1 MSTKSSVITIVEE
14 GQQAIVIVLLAKNE
28 NGTPILDSQK
38 QAAEALAKNALQLAG
53 AEVAAQSSAIMFDAT
68 APGEV
73 AKLTA
78 TLETVEVRAVEEPV
92 EEPVEAPVE
101 DEPIKTEEEPTEEPT
116 ETDVENESEL

>member
-1 MSTKSSVITIVEE
+1 MEKTAIITRVED

-53 AEVAAQSSAIMFDAT
+53 ATVDAQSSAIMFDPT

-78 TLETVEVRAVEEPV
+78 TLETVIAGNADAVEPDDEIIEEPPV
-92 EEPVEAPVE
+92 EV
-101 DEPIKTEEEPTEEPT
+101 IEEPETTEKPT
-116 ETDVENESEL
+116 ETENDAE

>member
-1 MSTKSSVITIVEE
+1 MSTKREISTIVDE
-14 GQQAIVIVLLAKNE
+14 GQQAIVILLLAKNA

-92 EEPVEAPVE
+92 EDPVEEPV
-101 DEPIKTEEEPTEEPT
+101 EEEPTEEPT

>member
-1 MSTKSSVITIVEE
+1 MSTKTNVITKVEE

-78 TLETVEVRAVEEPV
+78 TLETVEVRAVENPV
-92 EEPVEAPVE
+92 EEPVE
-101 DEPIKTEEEPTEEPT
+101 DEPIETKEEPT